1 MTVPNWH
8 EEPIQ
13 KAHDRDAFDCN
24 DNDLNHYLRK
34 FARQNH
40 ESGGAKTFLAIDD
53 STGRVLGYYSLAP
66 TSANYEQTP
75 ENTRRGLPRHA
86 VPGFRLARLAIDRGQ
101 HSKGLG
107 TQLLLAAALRCIKV
121 AGEVGGVALFIDA
134 KTERAA
140 KWYEER
146 GAARL
151 TSMPA
156 GFPIPMV
163 IPLKTLESALRAA
176 GKL

>member
-1 MTVPNWH
+1 MTVPDWH

-13 KAHDRDAFDCN
+13 KAHDRTAFDCN
-24 DNDLNHYLRK
+24 DNDLNEYLRK

-40 ESGGAKTFLAIDD
+40 ESGGAKTFLAISDLD
-53 STGRVLGYYSLAP
+53 GRVLGYYTLAP

-75 ENTRRGLPRHA
+75 DSARRGLPRHA
-86 VPGFRLARLAIDRGQ
+86 VPGFRLGRLATDRYQ
-101 HSKGLG
+101 HGTGLG

-140 KWYEER
+140 KWYEDR
-146 GAARL
+146 GAERL
-151 TSMPA
+151 TGIPE
-156 GFPIPMV
+156 GFPIPVV